1 MECRSPGD
9 DAVQIE
15 HGGVERARVQDKA
28 LVDCDTGRLTHVA
41 ELSTAGPARANGSTL
56 RRSCRFPVSL
66 CGDRRHFPTASPLA
80 SQEIPVDGERGC
92 AIDAPLMEA

>member
-1 MECRSPGD
+1 MKCGGPGD

-15 HGGVERARVQDKA
+15 HGGVERARVEDKA
-28 LVDCDTGRLTHVA
+28 LVDCDTVRLTHVA
-41 ELSTAGPARANGSTL
+41 ELSTAGPARADGSTL

-66 CGDRRHFPTASPLA
+66 CGDRRRFPAASPLA
-80 SQEIPVDGERGC
+80 SQEKPVGGEQGC